1 MRFNNWPY
9 RIALLVGLGSFCLFQ
24 NALANPFPWID
35 DADLWWNTDSSTPKA
50 VEESNYSSISRDVIP
65 TDSVC
70 TWVYIAESDTPQG
83 IEVRV
88 QKNNSLWYSAH
99 WGDIVPNDANSVYA
113 GAMPGGN
120 MAMQQLQ
127 LELAELIPDG
137 INPGDTV
144 SASSWAMHYD
154 DGRIKVWWGDCAFN
168 GVAPF
173 IVLHSPQNI
182 KVEQG
187 TTFVDPVN
195 CESPA
200 GLSCTVDTQGYVD
213 TSASLGSEFTLAY
226 TAVDSAGNEAR
237 EKSRTVQIVEPGSL
251 DFFPWLT
258 NSAYWWDT
266 DPLNTAGLNQHFI
279 QNYEYQVTAGDAI
292 CTQVNFPDD
301 SGPITGIEVRLL
313 VDDGTSTQ
321 WLAAHW
327 GADQS
332 VTPPLTAGSQ
342 HQGFVPPSN
351 NAWHKMVVDL
361 NGGLSDSAGNP
372 IVIGEGHKISGSAW
386 VAHRA
391 AELTEVWWN
400 SCAASK
406 EEVGPAITFPDGNPY
421 RITSTVNIDPSSLYE
436 CNDNID
442 GACTASINST
452 GLNTIGGNPEDIY
465 DVTYTA
471 TDSDGNTTVAT
482 LKVIVDD
489 TPPALTLLDANPFYV
504 TLGEAYTDPDKPVAC
519 DSNGVDCAGFV
530 TSDARTAVDVNV
542 LGLHT
547 VTYTYQWTP
556 NIAITVTRDVIVRHH
571 QRYEAEL
578 AAELHGGS
586 LSNGAKA
593 FTPVA
598 GSVVS
603 NNRLVDYDQNS
614 PSSVEWVIDM
624 PAEAASPN
632 STYELIIG
640 YTCNCNAGSRL
651 ANVVVNEGMPDEQR
665 FDNFAFQSTGRFG
678 AQDHYTAELTVPMVF
693 NLQPGAVTI
702 KVGGV
707 NHGPNIDYI
716 ELVFDDL
723 KDNQDGTYTAV
734 NEWDNVHPPEIT
746 LYGGDSVTL
755 NMNDPYSEYGY
766 ICWDEVDGICT
777 DDVQVAAWTDYPSG
791 SPFADLSVPG
801 TYDIAYTL
809 TDSASNTATTIRKV
823 QVIDAPAGVTFGGL
837 THEVWG
843 MTVSNAAAQVS
854 QTIGL
859 KQVYP
864 WWNPSVGTA
873 GDEAAVDYSGTTDP
887 KAGLDVTLP
896 SGFSA
901 YHGERV
907 HGYITPRVT
916 GNHKF
921 FVSGHK
927 DVELWINHDANSN
940 SSPTLGRAYAEL
952 SKVAEMSD
960 NGYPDNWYSLSKYNW
975 SQNTSNTSA
984 DVYLELGKT
993 YYIAAISKSIYRNY
1007 TYNSIQI
1014 AWQEPDLANAS
1025 QTTAP
1030 VDGQNANVIPHGVLA
1045 PYVAGAVDVGPT
1057 IDLVSPNPL
1066 QHSATVRYD
1075 DLAECTDDTE
1085 ANCVVEVSDW
1095 GSPAMDSENP
1105 VVGQYTITLSA
1116 TDGVNTPTTT
1126 ERTVNV
1132 VAYVPTIFGSLLAEE
1147 WDINGGDK
1155 HVSSLTSQAGYP
1167 NSPDSTGKAL
1177 GGINYTYEQGD
1188 GIRLRGYLTPTESG
1202 VHTFWL
1208 SDNGSAQLSIG
1219 TNQYANSAQ
1228 LIASDCADCTYQNGA
1243 GQFEWGAGTDQQGTV
1258 NLVAGQ
1264 KYYIEVLAKRK
1275 PTGGGAR
1282 VAVAWSQPSS
1292 GASAPTDGGVSQ
1304 IVPASVL
1311 SPFSS
1316 ANDQAPTIDLI
1327 DTSDPFPWDEG
1338 VAYQDPATC
1347 SDDIAASCTVS
1358 VSDDGGMTPLSNP
1371 PAGDFTIT
1379 LTTTQDNSGQTS
1391 SVTRNVSVVAAIAP
1405 VMGSILNEDFDI
1417 TTGGKW
1423 LSDLLNH
1430 AKYTGNTPDVTG
1442 KALSLD
1448 EWYGQG
1454 DGVRLHGYII
1464 PNQTGLHRFWLGGNG
1479 ESKLYLSADQYDA
1492 NAVQIAHDHPDATNS
1507 TSHVW
1512 GVGTAQEGSAT
1523 LNAGQ
1528 KYYIRVLA
1536 KRKNTGGAGRVHV
1549 AWAEPGGTAPTDGD
1563 TSQIIPGDVL
1573 TPFIPAANYIDQ
1585 APTIDLVNTADPMG
1599 WIAGDAY
1606 VDPATCDDDINLC
1619 ELSIIDDGGMTLSDP
1634 ASGPYTITLQTS
1646 ADSSGQS
1653 ITVTRDVLVAG
1664 YAWGGVDIEYWTG
1677 IGGSG
1682 VSAIES
1688 RIASQATPNSSVQNY
1703 NQTDTENQSMGRFGT
1718 RIHGYLKAPYTGD
1731 YFFYLSCGH
1740 NCRLDIDIDG
1750 TDPSGVQVI
1759 KSQGQTGRLG
1769 PSPYL
1774 EPNFSGT
1781 PGTVVSLTAGDVV
1794 YFKGLQKAGWGNW
1807 RHFGVGWEIKDS
1819 GGTVLRSLE
1828 VIPGA
1833 DLAPYE

>member
-9 RIALLVGLGSFCLFQ
+9 RIALLVGLGSFCIFQ

-50 VEESNYSSISRDVIP
+50 VEESNYSSISREVIP
-65 TDSVC
+65 TDNVC
-70 TWVYIAESDTPQG
+70 TWVYIAESDAPQG

-99 WGDIVPNDANSVYA
+99 WGDIVPDDPSSVYA

-120 MAMQQLQ
+120 MSMQQLQ
-127 LELAELIPDG
+127 LELADLIPDG
-137 INPGDTV
+137 INPGDTL
-144 SASSWAMHYD
+144 SASSWAMRYD
-154 DGRIKVWWGDCAFN
+154 DDRIKVWWGDCAFN

-187 TTFVDPVN
+187 TTFIDPVT

-258 NSAYWWDT
+258 DSAYWWDT

-301 SGPITGIEVRLL
+301 SDPITGIEVRLL
-313 VDDGTSTQ
+313 VDDGASTQ
-321 WLAAHW
+321 WVSAHW
-327 GADQS
+327 GADRS

-342 HQGFVPPSN
+342 HQGFVPPSD

-372 IVIGEGHKISGSAW
+372 VVIGEGHKISGSAW

-406 EEVGPAITFPDGNPY
+406 EEVGPAITFPNGNPY
-421 RITSTVNIDPSSLYE
+421 RITSTDNIDPSSLYV
-436 CNDNID
+436 CNDNED
-442 GACTASINST
+442 GPCTASINST

-465 DVTYTA
+465 DVIYAAEDT
-471 TDSDGNTTVAT
+471 DGNTTVAT
-482 LKVIVDD
+482 LKVMVDD

-504 TLGEAYTDPDKPVAC
+504 KLGEPYVDPDKPVAC

-578 AAELHGGS
+578 ASELHGGS
-586 LSNGAKA
+586 LASGAKA

-678 AQDHYTAELTVPMVF
+678 AQDHYTAELTVPIVF

-755 NMNDPYSEYGY
+755 NANDPYSEYGY
-766 ICWDEVDGICT
+766 ICWDDVDGICT
-777 DDVQVAAWTDYPSG
+777 DDVQVAAWTEYPLG

-809 TDSASNTATTIRKV
+809 TDRGSNTATTIRKV

-837 THEVWG
+837 AHEVWG
-843 MTVSNAAAQVS
+843 MTMSNAAAQVS

-864 WWNPSVGTA
+864 WWNPSVGTT
-873 GDEAAVDYSGTTDP
+873 GDEAAVDYSGTTDSNT
-887 KAGLDVTLP
+887 GLDVTLP

-927 DVELWINHDANSN
+927 DVELWINYDENSN
-940 SSPTLGRAYAEL
+940 SSPTLGRAYSEL
-952 SKVAEMSD
+952 TKVAEMSD
-960 NGYPDNWYSLSKYNW
+960 NGYPENWNSLSKYNW
-975 SQNTSNTSA
+975 SQNASNTSA
-984 DVYLELGKT
+984 DIFLEAGKA
-993 YYIAAISKSIYRNY
+993 YYFAALSKSVYRGFAY
-1007 TYNSIQI
+1007 GSLQI
-1014 AWQEPDLANAS
+1014 AWQEPDLAGAL
-1025 QTTAP
+1025 QTIAP
-1030 VDGQNANVIPHGVLA
+1030 VDGSNANIIPHGVLA
-1045 PYVAGAVDVGPT
+1045 PYVNGAVDLVPT
-1057 IDLVSPNPL
+1057 IDLL
-1066 QHSATVRYD
+1066 
-1075 DLAECTDDTE
+1075 
-1085 ANCVVEVSDW
+1085 
-1095 GSPAMDSENP
+1095 DS
-1105 VVGQYTITLSA
+1105 
-1116 TDGVNTPTTT
+1116 
-1126 ERTVNV
+1126 
-1132 VAYVPTIFGSLLAEE
+1132 
-1147 WDINGGDK
+1147 
-1155 HVSSLTSQAGYP
+1155 
-1167 NSPDSTGKAL
+1167 
-1177 GGINYTYEQGD
+1177 
-1188 GIRLRGYLTPTESG
+1188 
-1202 VHTFWL
+1202 
-1208 SDNGSAQLSIG
+1208 
-1219 TNQYANSAQ
+1219 
-1228 LIASDCADCTYQNGA
+1228 
-1243 GQFEWGAGTDQQGTV
+1243 
-1258 NLVAGQ
+1258 
-1264 KYYIEVLAKRK
+1264 
-1275 PTGGGAR
+1275 
-1282 VAVAWSQPSS
+1282 
-1292 GASAPTDGGVSQ
+1292 
-1304 IVPASVL
+1304 
-1311 SPFSS
+1311 
-1316 ANDQAPTIDLI
+1316 
-1327 DTSDPFPWDEG
+1327 SDPFVWDEG
-1338 VAYQDPATC
+1338 VAYQDPAQC
-1347 SDDIAASCTVS
+1347 SDDTAASCTVS
-1358 VSDDGGMTPLSNP
+1358 VSDNGGMTPLEDP
-1371 PAGDFTIT
+1371 PAGLYTIT
-1379 LTTTQDNSGQTS
+1379 LTTTPDNSGQTS
-1391 SVTRNVSVVAAIAP
+1391 SVTRNVSVVAVVAP
-1405 VMGSILNEDFDI
+1405 VMGSLLNEDFDI

-1442 KALSLD
+1442 KVLSLD

-1479 ESKLYLSADQYDA
+1479 EAKLYLSSNRYEA

-1512 GVGTAQEGSAT
+1512 GVATAQEGSAT
-1523 LNAGQ
+1523 LTAGQ

-1536 KRKNTGGAGRVHV
+1536 KRKNTGGSGRVHV

-1573 TPFIPAANYIDQ
+1573 TPFIPAANYTDQ
-1585 APTIDLVNTADPMG
+1585 APTIDLSDTADPMG

-1606 VDPATCDDDINLC
+1606 LDPATCNDDINVC
-1619 ELSIIDDGGMTLSDP
+1619 ELSIVDNGGMTELDP
-1634 ASGPYTITLQTS
+1634 ETGQFTITLQTS
-1646 ADSSGQS
+1646 ADSSGQ
-1653 ITVTRDVLVAG
+1653 VTTATRNVSVAG

-1703 NQTDTENQSMGRFGT
+1703 NQTDTENQSMGNFGT

-1740 NCRLDIDIDG
+1740 NCRLDMDIDG

-1769 PSPYL
+1769 PAPYL

-1781 PGTVVSLTAGDVV
+1781 PGTTVSLIAGDVI
-1794 YFKGLQKAGWGNW
+1794 YFKALQKAGSGNW
-1807 RHFGVGWEIKDS
+1807 RHLAVGWEIKS
-1819 GGTVLRSLE
+1819 PGGTVLRSLE